1 MLCLHCTMPDGS
13 SAQHPFWLWEAGFYL
28 WFSVGSPT
36 RQRNK
41 KARPPQSLLVMGD
54 VGISRC
60 PQSLGYSCH
69 GHGNGTESAIP
80 CCTCLQFVRH
90 ITVTITVTSIQIENC
105 SAYFCTP

>member
-60 PQSLGYSCH
+60 PQSLRYSCH

-80 CCTCLQFVRH
+80 CWLWARLRYAVLAFPRRCRAMV
-90 ITVTITVTSIQIENC
+90 VDDS
-105 SAYFCTP
+105 P